1 MEKIDDLL
9 EMYFRGETT
18 IAEEQVLKQYF
29 KTGQIQAAHEMYRP
43 LFEAFEQELSVKA
56 SSPVHNNVSKKRN
69 VKLLLIQTI
78 SFTGIAAAL
87 LLAFWIIR
95 PQEKNDNY
103 AVISGD
109 RIEDTDFAQKYA
121 EKKLNKVNDIL
132 INSMKPMQNI
142 DKARQSLKQIN
153 KISETRDRIQEI
165 QNKILIK

>member
-87 LLAFWIIR
+87 LLAL
-95 PQEKNDNY
+95 QCY
-103 AVISGD
+103 AC
-109 RIEDTDFAQKYA
+109 
-121 EKKLNKVNDIL
+121 
-132 INSMKPMQNI
+132 
-142 DKARQSLKQIN
+142 
-153 KISETRDRIQEI
+153 
-165 QNKILIK
+165 